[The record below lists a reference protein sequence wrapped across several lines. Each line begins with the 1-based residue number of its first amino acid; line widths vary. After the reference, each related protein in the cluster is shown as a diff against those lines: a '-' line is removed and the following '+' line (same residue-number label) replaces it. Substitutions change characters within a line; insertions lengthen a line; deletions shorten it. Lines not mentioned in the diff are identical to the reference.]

1 MKLPIDDSQHPE
13 IKTLEYNKI
22 TENIYVGTNQCCRM
36 DFDAVLVK
44 EGMTYDVSLEKERID
59 APYGV
64 ISYVWIPV
72 ADHQAPTQEQIGF
85 GVFVLERIVAMGK
98 KVYAHCKNGHGRAPT
113 LVAAYFIK
121 QGKTVDEAIAIIK
134 EKRQT
139 THLEEVQVQALHQW
153 AGSIKNQI

>member
-1 MKLPIDDSQHPE
+1 MTETHPQNQ
-13 IKTLEYNKI
+13 LEFNYI
-22 TENIYVGTNQCCRM
+22 ADGIYIGTNQCCQM

-44 EGMTYDVSLEKERID
+44 EEITYDISLEKERID

-64 ISYVWIPV
+64 TSYVWIPV
-72 ADHQAPTQEQIGF
+72 EDHQAPTQEQIEF
-85 GVFVLERIVAMGK
+85 GVSVLEKIVAMGK
-98 KVYAHCKNGHGRAPT
+98 KVYVHCKNGHGRAPT

-121 QGKTVDEAIAIIK
+121 QGNTVDEAIAIIK

>member
-1 MKLPIDDSQHPE
+1 MTETHPQNQ
-13 IKTLEYNKI
+13 LEFNYI
-22 TENIYVGTNQCCRM
+22 ADGIYIGTNRCCQM

-44 EGMTYDVSLEKERID
+44 EEITYDISLEKERID

-64 ISYVWIPV
+64 TSYVWIPV
-72 ADHQAPTQEQIGF
+72 EDHQAPTQEQIEF
-85 GVFVLERIVAMGK
+85 GVFVLEKIVAMGK
-98 KVYAHCKNGHGRAPT
+98 KVYVHCKNGHGRAPT

-121 QGKTVDEAIAIIK
+121 QGNTVDEAIAIIK